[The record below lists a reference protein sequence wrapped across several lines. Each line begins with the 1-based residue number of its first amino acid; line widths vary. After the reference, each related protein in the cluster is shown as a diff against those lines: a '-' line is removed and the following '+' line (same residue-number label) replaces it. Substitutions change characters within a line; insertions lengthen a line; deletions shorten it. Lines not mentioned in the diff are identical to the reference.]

1 MSMIFKITIS
11 LILATYIC
19 VAQAFASPPAHI
31 HHPYYHR
38 SHAHHPQHYRPPV
51 QRYRPYAYTYYRT
64 VPQRRYYDSFGR
76 EILRDLTDSIIWGSP
91 YRTNYYYVNYQTP
104 VRTIYVNGTSQS
116 CRECGS
122 VNCSYSGNYDCC
134 ECIEYNLGR

>member
-1 MSMIFKITIS
+1 MSVISKIAIG
-11 LILATYIC
+11 LVVAMYIC
-19 VAQAFASPPAHI
+19 IAQAFAHPHHHGGVHRPPMQHSYYRHSVPPVRHSYYRSPM
-31 HHPYYHR
+31 Y
-38 SHAHHPQHYRPPV
+38 YRP
-51 QRYRPYAYTYYRT
+51 
-64 VPQRRYYDSFGR
+64 VPPPRRYYDSFGR
-76 EILRDLTDSIIWGSP
+76 EILRDLTDSLIWGNT